1 MFDNYQ
7 FKTDRNAQ
15 WDRIEAS
22 EREDG
27 RAEVYN
33 QKDKAFFYNGFD
45 ETDWRKVKPHHVG
58 NLALYPKKTIA
69 GWEDYF
75 SYFKDNPLK
84 PYQVA
89 DLQQALLEGRIGEYA
104 HPQDD
109 AYYVWNFWGDTWLPD
124 SIIDIEIPIKEP
136 IVPLDASFAYS
147 CAMRNLTG
155 WLKDTDNNSVGSYL
169 EYLPRFMDAMPPLL
183 DARLFDFKNYKIRQT
198 LSPELP
204 VRIGPAKSRMKQLIR
219 NAHGL
224 IDPTDKKRDYK
235 VTVAK
240 NFFDVF
246 DAHSDK
252 LGEDF
257 PRFIAEALEEE

>member
-1 MFDNYQ
+1 MFENYQ

-45 ETDWRKVKPHHVG
+45 ETDWRKVEPHHVG

-84 PYQVA
+84 PHQVT
-89 DLQQALLEGRIGEYA
+89 DLQQALLVGRVGRL

-109 AYYVWNFWGDTWLPD
+109 AYYVWNLWGEVWLPD
-124 SIIDIEIPIKEP
+124 SIIKIEIPTEEP
-136 IVPLDASFAYS
+136 IAPLDANSAYS
-147 CAMRNLTG
+147 CTLQNLTY
-155 WLKDTDNNSVGSYL
+155 WLRDADNNNIGSYL

-183 DARLFDFKNYKIRQT
+183 DARLFDFEHYKLRQT
-198 LSPELP
+198 LSPESP
-204 VRIGPAKSRMKQLIR
+204 VRIAIGKSRMKQLIR

-224 IDPTDKKRDYK
+224 IDPDDKKRSHK
-235 VTVAK
+235 VAVAK